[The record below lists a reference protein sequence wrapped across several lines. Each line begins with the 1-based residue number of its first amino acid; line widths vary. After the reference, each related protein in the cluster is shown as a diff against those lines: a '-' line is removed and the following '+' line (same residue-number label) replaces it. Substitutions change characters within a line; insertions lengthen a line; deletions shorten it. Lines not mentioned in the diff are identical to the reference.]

1 MNQMMG
7 LLKRLLGVALLVTSW
22 GLYVPI
28 GYLLSQAGWDNF
40 PDMDYLY
47 FFYAASVYLFSWIT
61 LLSGIYLAG
70 PEVVTKL
77 KEIYNDIKKKILGRK
92 K

>member
-1 MNQMMG
+1 MKQMIG
-7 LLKRLLGVALLVTSW
+7 LLKRLLGVALLVASW

-47 FFYAASVYLFSWIT
+47 FF
-61 LLSGIYLAG
+61 
-70 PEVVTKL
+70 
-77 KEIYNDIKKKILGRK
+77 
-92 K
+92 

>member
-1 MNQMMG
+1 MKQLIG
-7 LLKRLLGVALLVTSW
+7 LLKRLLGVALLVASW

-47 FFYAASVYLFSWIT
+47 FFYAASVYLFSWVT

-77 KEIYNDIKKKILGRK
+77 KEFYNVIKKKILGRK